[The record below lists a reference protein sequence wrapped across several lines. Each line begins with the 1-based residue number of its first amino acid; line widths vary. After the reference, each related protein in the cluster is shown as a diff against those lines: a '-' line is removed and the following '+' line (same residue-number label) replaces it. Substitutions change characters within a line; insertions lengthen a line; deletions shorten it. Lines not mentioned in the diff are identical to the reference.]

1 MISDKNL
8 IVCELFVP
16 FCSFSFSVLICLCSP
31 LEGRSMA
38 STKESEASVAMA
50 SVICVTITV

>member
-16 FCSFSFSVLICLCSP
+16 FLFSVDILV
-31 LEGRSMA
+31 MA
-38 STKESEASVAMA
+38 STKESEASVATA
-50 SVICVTITV
+50 SVIYATLTV